1 MGMWYSARVVYNKPV
16 EFGGLAKKK
25 ELYLVDALSFT
36 EAEARVLEELKE
48 NQDIR
53 VTALKIEDVAGIIES
68 IETEE
73 MKLYKVK
80 VNFTDPDGKV
90 ITSDN
95 NIVYAASTDKALA
108 RIKEHLADTI
118 GDYKIHSI
126 TETKYVDVIFYKL
139 DPETEETK

>member
-126 TETKYVDVIFYKL
+126 AETKYVDVIFYKL

>member
-1 MGMWYSARVVYNKPV
+1 MWYSARVVYNKPV

-25 ELYLVDALSFT
+25 ELYLVDALSCT
-36 EAEARVLEELKE
+36 EAEARVLEQLKE

-53 VTALKIEDVAGIIES
+53 VTALKIEDVAEIIES

-80 VNFTDPDGKV
+80 VNFTGPDGKV

-118 GDYKIHSI
+118 RDYKIHSI
-126 TETKYVDVIFYKL
+126 KETKYVDVIFYKL